1 MHLHNNVCYDD
12 NKSTVTNTL
21 KSTTSP
27 LRKGEDLLNATFF
40 QRLKAFFIDYIFI
53 LIYLGVIL
61 VINLLFPSVQKLF
74 NSHSL
79 IVAQFFGFLLVTL
92 PVSLYFILS
101 DSVVGKQ
108 SFGKKV
114 LKIRVVNQQGLP
126 PTLSHALL
134 RTAIKFIPWELS
146 HFLIYRLVNLGN
158 QEVPLHLTL
167 IGILIYALMFAYILT
182 AIFTRKKQS
191 LYDMIVKTRVEK
203 YDGEHP

>member
-1 MHLHNNVCYDD
+1 M
-12 NKSTVTNTL
+12 
-21 KSTTSP
+21 
-27 LRKGEDLLNATFF
+27 NATFI

-53 LIYLGVIL
+53 LIYLGVIF
-61 VINLLFPSVQKLF
+61 VISFLFPSVQLLF

-114 LKIRVVNQQGLP
+114 IKIRVVNQQGLP
-126 PTLSHALL
+126 LTLPHALL
-134 RTAIKFIPWELS
+134 RTAIKFFPWELS

-158 QEVPLHLTL
+158 QAVPLHLTL
-167 IGILIYALMFAYILT
+167 IGILIYGLMFAYILT
-182 AIFTRKKQS
+182 AIFTKKKQS

-203 YDGEHP
+203 FDGEHP